1 METNREPMDAVMVCG
16 GNEDSISTGLDMLK
30 PGGTLVNLTAFF
42 GGRDISIDPAAWGF
56 GYGDKTIKG
65 VGCGGRLFM
74 ERMATLISYGR
85 VTPEKLITHRF
96 HGMSAI
102 PNAMRLFLDHDRSLI
117 KAIIYNDN
125 EGR

>member
-1 METNREPMDAVMVCG
+1 MKTMNGAVLAGRNRLELSSSCPLPDKPCATGAFVRPLIWSPCTSDAHLLETE
-16 GNEDSISTGLDMLK
+16 
-30 PGGTLVNLTAFF
+30 
-42 GGRDISIDPAAWGF
+42 AASL
-56 GYGDKTIKG
+56 KG
-65 VGCGGRLFM
+65 VGCGDGRPFM